1 VALQVVL
8 ETQSTSVSHHGGVWE
23 HQIRSV
29 KAILTSLLHN
39 HGRSLNDNH
48 GRSLND
54 EEFQTFLVEVEA
66 VINSRLL
73 TTDTLSDV
81 NSPLPLLPSNL
92 LTMKSNVISP
102 PPRAF
107 NSSKVYSQKRWR
119 RIQHL
124 LNGIETSNKQI
135 GVTG

>member
-29 KAILTSLLHN
+29 KAILTSLLH
-39 HGRSLNDNH
+39 NH